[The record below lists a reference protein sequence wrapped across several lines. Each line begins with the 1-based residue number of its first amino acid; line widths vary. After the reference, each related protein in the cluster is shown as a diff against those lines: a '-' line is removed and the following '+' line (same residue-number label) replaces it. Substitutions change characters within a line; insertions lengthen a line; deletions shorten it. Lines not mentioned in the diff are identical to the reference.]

1 MGPEHFARQFRL
13 ISFYGVA
20 EVCKFHDMIVV
31 LNQDIQRLDVSV
43 INIQTVTVLNCL
55 NEFLEVEPRI
65 LLLQNSAAV
74 KQIEQSANLCMFKYL
89 VYHLS
94 RTLSTLGKA

>member
-1 MGPEHFARQFRL
+1 M
-13 ISFYGVA
+13 A
-20 EVCKFHDMIVV
+20 EVCKFYDVIIV

-43 INIQTVTVLNCL
+43 IDTQTVNMLNCL
-55 NEFLEVEPRI
+55 NELLEVEPRI

-74 KQIEQSANLCMFKYL
+74 EQIVQSANLRMFKYL

-94 RTLSTLGKA
+94 RT